1 MSSAF
6 TDDDV
11 RRIAK
16 LAELDIADGDVPRFA
31 GQIRRILEYAEI
43 VQQVDTSDV
52 APTAHAVAVPR
63 GSSEQATVTG
73 WRDDVPTPSL
83 PRDDAIAGAPQTDRD
98 AALFRVPKVL

>member
-1 MSSAF
+1 MPAAF

-16 LAELDIADGDVPRFA
+16 LAALEIADADVARFA

-52 APTAHAVAVPR
+52 APTAHVGGAPAM
-63 GSSEQATVTG
+63 AA
-73 WRDDVPTPSL
+73 WREDTPAPSL
-83 PRDDAIAGAPQTDRD
+83 ERSDAVAGAPQTDRD
-98 AALFRVPKVL
+98 ASLFRVPKVL

>member
-1 MSSAF
+1 MPSAF

-16 LAELDIADGDVPRFA
+16 LAELDIADADVPRFA

-52 APTAHAVAVPR
+52 APTAHA
-63 GSSEQATVTG
+63 GQADTSG
-73 WRDDVPTPSL
+73 WREDAATPSL
-83 PRDDAIAGAPQTDRD
+83 PRGDALTGAPQSDRD
-98 AALFRVPKVL
+98 GALFRVPKVL

>member
-16 LAELDIADGDVPRFA
+16 LAELDIADDDVPRFA
-31 GQIRRILEYAEI
+31 DQIRRILEYAEI

-52 APTAHAVAVPR
+52 APTAHAGDAPA
-63 GSSEQATVTG
+63 ATV
-73 WRDDVPTPSL
+73 WRDDAPAPSL
-83 PRDDAIAGAPQTDRD
+83 GRTDALGAAPQADRD
-98 AALFRVPKVL
+98 GSLFRVPKVL